1 MSRFVATQAQRLQ
14 LKARIGLTGSTNT
27 GKTYTALV
35 IAAGLLKSEGC
46 VLEDGSPD
54 WSKVVLI
61 DTERQRALF
70 YANNGRFGKFLHI
83 DFTPPYSPQDYV
95 EAVKYAESLGAKVC
109 IIDSLSHAWSG
120 TGGVLEIVNERTANS
135 RTKNQ
140 FSEGWGG
147 KDGGTALQNDMI
159 NNILSCGMHTI
170 CTFRQ
175 KMEYVQEKD
184 EATGKTVI
192 RKMGIKPTQRDDLE
206 YEFDLTLKLN
216 NDHTAEI
223 IKNTIEFIGKNE
235 EIIPVITEEFGIVLG
250 NYLNSGASIQEH
262 QQQLKETYIQQ
273 IKEMADAHPAL
284 YDYYLVKYDGVKL
297 AELTLSDLKDVLR
310 EFKEML

>member
-1 MSRFVATQAQRLQ
+1 MSRFVATKAQRLQ

-46 VLEDGSPD
+46 VLPNGDPD
-54 WSKVVLI
+54 WNKVVVI
-61 DTERQRALF
+61 DTERKRALF
-70 YANNGRFGKFLHI
+70 YANNGRFGEFMHI
-83 DFTPPYSPQDYV
+83 DFEPPYSPQDYV

-175 KMEYVQEKD
+175 KMEYIQEKD
-184 EATGKTVI
+184 EATGKTII
-192 RKMGIKPTQRDDLE
+192 RKVGVKPTQRDDLE

-235 EIIPVITEEFGIVLG
+235 EIIPVITEDFGKVLG
-250 NYLNSGASIQEH
+250 DYLNNGASVEEH
-262 QQQLKETYIQQ
+262 EAQLRENYTNE
-273 IKEMADAHPAL
+273 IKTMADKHPAL
-284 YDYYLVKYDGVKL
+284 YDYYSIKYEDRKL
-297 AELTLSDLKDVLR
+297 DDLSLTELKQVIK